1 MHLLMSDVEACFCT
15 KSHLTWLQP
24 FSSQFRFCHIHY
36 WSVNL
41 RPACFSVVVLTFSL
55 VIVSFTMWY
64 RWSLMI
70 QIIRMKTNCEGKGK
84 HSEMEYIVIACRES
98 ETAAALAGVMRSD
111 AKGSRLLLCL
121 KRKSNRWQTLMSWLN
136 LELKTSS
143 MNSL

>member
-36 WSVNL
+36 WSVNSC
-41 RPACFSVVVLTFSL
+41 PAFLFVLTFSL
-55 VIVSFTMWY
+55 VIVSFTIWH
-64 RWSLMI
+64 RRSLVI

-136 LELKTSS
+136 IELKTSS